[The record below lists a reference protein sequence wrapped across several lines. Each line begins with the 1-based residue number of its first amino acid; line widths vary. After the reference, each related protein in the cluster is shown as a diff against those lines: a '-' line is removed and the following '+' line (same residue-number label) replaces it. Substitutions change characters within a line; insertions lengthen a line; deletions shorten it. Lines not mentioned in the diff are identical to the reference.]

1 MHIFKNMNILSSY
14 PLGNVT
20 SFKCGGRADF
30 YVEPNEM
37 CELINLLNLHKN
49 KKLFI
54 LGNGTNTL
62 CPDEGYH
69 GLVIKTTKLNKIEI
83 LEENDAFSLVK
94 CECGTSLFDLNDFL
108 ANNSLSGFEFS
119 YGIPATV
126 GGALIMN
133 SGAFGDCVGNFVES
147 VEIFKNS
154 EITTVYKNQISF
166 DYRKSSLK
174 DCVVLN
180 ATFKFNKGNKVDILK
195 KQKFILEKRNKL
207 QPLNYPSAGSIFLKE
222 NGISPSKIIDNLG
235 LKGTKIGGAEISCK
249 HAGFIINSGGAT
261 ATDILNLISLI
272 ESEVLNKK
280 GLKLKKELIIMQ

>member
-1 MHIFKNMNILSSY
+1 MNILSSY

-37 CELINLLNLHKN
+37 CEFINLLNLHKN

-83 LEENDAFSLVK
+83 LEENDVFSLVK

-280 GLKLKKELIIMQ
+280 GLKLKKELIVMQ

>member
-37 CELINLLNLHKN
+37 CEFINLLNLHKN

-133 SGAFGDCVGNFVES
+133 SGAFGNCVGNFVES

-195 KQKFILEKRNKL
+195 KQKFILDKRNKL

-280 GLKLKKELIIMQ
+280 GLKLKKELIVMQ

>member
-1 MHIFKNMNILSSY
+1 MNILSSY

-37 CELINLLNLHKN
+37 CEFINLLNLHKN

-133 SGAFGDCVGNFVES
+133 SGAFGNCVGNFVES

-195 KQKFILEKRNKL
+195 KQKFILDKRNKL

-280 GLKLKKELIIMQ
+280 GLKLKKELIVMQ

>member
-1 MHIFKNMNILSSY
+1 MNILSSY

-37 CELINLLNLHKN
+37 CEFINLLNLHKN

-69 GLVIKTTKLNKIEI
+69 GLVIKTTRLNKIEI

-147 VEIFKNS
+147 IEIFKNS

-174 DCVVLN
+174 DCVILN
-180 ATFKFNKGNKVDILK
+180 ATFKFNKGDKVDILK
-195 KQKFILEKRNKL
+195 KQKFILDKRNKL

>member
-1 MHIFKNMNILSSY
+1 MNILSSY

-37 CELINLLNLHKN
+37 CEFINLLNLHKN

-83 LEENDAFSLVK
+83 LEENDVFSLVK
-94 CECGTSLFDLNDFL
+94 CECGTSLFNLNDFL

-195 KQKFILEKRNKL
+195 KQKFILDKRNKL

-280 GLKLKKELIIMQ
+280 GLKLKKELIVMQ

>member
-37 CELINLLNLHKN
+37 CEFINLLNLHKN

-69 GLVIKTTKLNKIEI
+69 GLVIKTTRLNKIEI

-195 KQKFILEKRNKL
+195 KQKFILDKRNKL

-280 GLKLKKELIIMQ
+280 GLKLKKELIVMQ

>member
-1 MHIFKNMNILSSY
+1 MNILSSY

-37 CELINLLNLHKN
+37 CEFINLLNLHKN

-133 SGAFGDCVGNFVES
+133 SGAFGNCVGNFVES

-174 DCVVLN
+174 DCVILN
-180 ATFKFNKGNKVDILK
+180 ATFKFNKGDKVDILK
-195 KQKFILEKRNKL
+195 KQKFILDKRNKL

-280 GLKLKKELIIMQ
+280 GLKLKKELIVMQ

>member
-1 MHIFKNMNILSSY
+1 MNILSSY

-37 CELINLLNLHKN
+37 CEFINLLNLHKN

-133 SGAFGDCVGNFVES
+133 SGAFGNCVGNFVES

-280 GLKLKKELIIMQ
+280 GLKLKKELIVMQ

>member
-1 MHIFKNMNILSSY
+1 MNILSSY

-69 GLVIKTTKLNKIEI
+69 GLVIKTTRLNKIEI
-83 LEENDAFSLVK
+83 LEENDVFSLVK

-154 EITTVYKNQISF
+154 EITTVYKNQISLLRLPF
-166 DYRKSSLK
+166 VKS
-174 DCVVLN
+174 
-180 ATFKFNKGNKVDILK
+180 F
-195 KQKFILEKRNKL
+195 
-207 QPLNYPSAGSIFLKE
+207 PSIF
-222 NGISPSKIIDNLG
+222 
-235 LKGTKIGGAEISCK
+235 
-249 HAGFIINSGGAT
+249 
-261 ATDILNLISLI
+261 
-272 ESEVLNKK
+272 
-280 GLKLKKELIIMQ
+280 

>member
-1 MHIFKNMNILSSY
+1 MNILSSY

-37 CELINLLNLHKN
+37 CEFINLLNLHKN

-195 KQKFILEKRNKL
+195 KQKFILDKRNKL

-272 ESEVLNKK
+272 ESEVLNIHEQGKNP
-280 GLKLKKELIIMQ
+280 I